1 MNTAITLA
9 LTFIQAM
16 LPKLLGDSNAI
27 GQVINMLI
35 QIIPILVQEYKDVLP
50 AVQNIIAALSSD
62 PATTAEQRKKL
73 EELDAMV
80 DAAFDQAILDYDK
93 NHPET

>member
-80 DAAFDQAILDYDK
+80 DAAFDQTILDYDK